1 MCDRSEIRFE
11 RQRRIGIFRASGQL
25 HCGRTFVL
33 NDASPLSAAAGWTH
47 PFNLCASAA
56 IFKILFLFKG
66 LVVERSRKS
75 GETLLHK
82 AASA

>member
-1 MCDRSEIRFE
+1 
-11 RQRRIGIFRASGQL
+11 
-25 HCGRTFVL
+25 
-33 NDASPLSAAAGWTH
+33 
-47 PFNLCASAA
+47 LCASAA

-66 LVVERSRKS
+66 LVAERSRKF

>member
-1 MCDRSEIRFE
+1 
-11 RQRRIGIFRASGQL
+11 
-25 HCGRTFVL
+25 
-33 NDASPLSAAAGWTH
+33 
-47 PFNLCASAA
+47 LCASAA

-66 LVVERSRKS
+66 LVVELSRKS